1 MKLEIK
7 NLSKK
12 FKDVYVLKDINLT
25 FESGKI
31 YGFTGRN
38 GSGKSVLLKIIC
50 GFYTPTSGEGLLD
63 NYNYILNNDFPKSTR
78 CLIEK
83 PNFLPDLTGYENLKL
98 LASIENKIGN
108 KEIMDTI
115 EKLNLKEEINKEE
128 FILSKLSK
136 REVKDIE
143 LKNDILVSGIDN
155 IKVSL
160 ANCCKP
166 VKGDKIVGYI
176 SRGNGVIVHTKNCY
190 NLRHMDDRII
200 DVSWNKEQVQK
211 YKTNISIVSE
221 KLENVLL
228 DIITKTNNLNISITK
243 VDTKQKEN

>member
-50 GFYTPTSGEGLLD
+50 GFYTPTSGEVLLD

-115 EKLNLKEEINKEE
+115 EKLNLKEEINKKY
-128 FILSKLSK
+128 SKY
-136 REVKDIE
+136 
-143 LKNDILVSGIDN
+143 
-155 IKVSL
+155 SL
-160 ANCCKP
+160 
-166 VKGDKIVGYI
+166 G
-176 SRGNGVIVHTKNCY
+176 
-190 NLRHMDDRII
+190 
-200 DVSWNKEQVQK
+200 
-211 YKTNISIVSE
+211 
-221 KLENVLL
+221 
-228 DIITKTNNLNISITK
+228 
-243 VDTKQKEN
+243 TKQKLGIAQVLMEEPKLIVLDEPLNGIENETAKEVRKILNEEKKKDKIIIVASHIKEDIDTLADVVYNIDNGIVEKIKG

>member
-50 GFYTPTSGEGLLD
+50 GFYTPTSGEVLLD

-98 LASIENKIGN
+98 LASIENKIGD
-108 KEIMDTI
+108 KEIMNTI
-115 EKLNLKEEINKEE
+115 EKLNLKEEINKKY
-128 FILSKLSK
+128 SKY
-136 REVKDIE
+136 
-143 LKNDILVSGIDN
+143 
-155 IKVSL
+155 SL
-160 ANCCKP
+160 
-166 VKGDKIVGYI
+166 G
-176 SRGNGVIVHTKNCY
+176 
-190 NLRHMDDRII
+190 
-200 DVSWNKEQVQK
+200 
-211 YKTNISIVSE
+211 
-221 KLENVLL
+221 
-228 DIITKTNNLNISITK
+228 
-243 VDTKQKEN
+243 TKQKLGIAQVLMEDPKLIVLDEPLNGIENDTAKEVRKILNEEKKKDKIIIVASHIKEDIDTLADIVYNIDNGIVEKIKG

>member
-50 GFYTPTSGEGLLD
+50 GFYTPTSGEVLLD

-98 LASIENKIGN
+98 LASIENKIGD

-115 EKLNLKEEINKEE
+115 EKLNLKEEINKKY
-128 FILSKLSK
+128 SKY
-136 REVKDIE
+136 
-143 LKNDILVSGIDN
+143 
-155 IKVSL
+155 SL
-160 ANCCKP
+160 
-166 VKGDKIVGYI
+166 G
-176 SRGNGVIVHTKNCY
+176 
-190 NLRHMDDRII
+190 
-200 DVSWNKEQVQK
+200 
-211 YKTNISIVSE
+211 
-221 KLENVLL
+221 
-228 DIITKTNNLNISITK
+228 
-243 VDTKQKEN
+243 TKQKLGISQVLMEDPKLIVLDEPLNGIENETAKEVRKILNEEKKKDKIIIVASHIKEDIDTLADVVYNIDNGIVEKIKG

>member
-50 GFYTPTSGEGLLD
+50 GFYTPTSGEVLLD

-98 LASIENKIGN
+98 LASIENKIGD

-115 EKLNLKEEINKEE
+115 EKLNLKEEINKKY
-128 FILSKLSK
+128 SKY
-136 REVKDIE
+136 
-143 LKNDILVSGIDN
+143 
-155 IKVSL
+155 SL
-160 ANCCKP
+160 
-166 VKGDKIVGYI
+166 G
-176 SRGNGVIVHTKNCY
+176 
-190 NLRHMDDRII
+190 
-200 DVSWNKEQVQK
+200 
-211 YKTNISIVSE
+211 
-221 KLENVLL
+221 
-228 DIITKTNNLNISITK
+228 
-243 VDTKQKEN
+243 TKQKLGIAQVLTEDPKLIVLDEPLNGIENETAKEVRKILNEEKKKDKIIIVASHIKEDIDTLADVVYNIDNGIVEKIKA

>member
-50 GFYTPTSGEGLLD
+50 GFYTPSTGEVLLD

-98 LASIENKIGN
+98 LASIENKIGD
-108 KEIMDTI
+108 KEIMNTI
-115 EKLNLKEEINKEE
+115 EKLNLKEEINKKY
-128 FILSKLSK
+128 SKY
-136 REVKDIE
+136 
-143 LKNDILVSGIDN
+143 
-155 IKVSL
+155 SL
-160 ANCCKP
+160 
-166 VKGDKIVGYI
+166 G
-176 SRGNGVIVHTKNCY
+176 
-190 NLRHMDDRII
+190 
-200 DVSWNKEQVQK
+200 
-211 YKTNISIVSE
+211 
-221 KLENVLL
+221 
-228 DIITKTNNLNISITK
+228 
-243 VDTKQKEN
+243 TKQKLGIAQVLMEDPKLIVLDEPLNGIENETAKEVRKILNEEKKKDKIIIVASHIKEDIDTLADIVYNIDNGIVEKIKG

>member
-50 GFYTPTSGEGLLD
+50 GFYTPTSGEVLLD

-115 EKLNLKEEINKEE
+115 EKLNLKEEINKKY
-128 FILSKLSK
+128 SKY
-136 REVKDIE
+136 
-143 LKNDILVSGIDN
+143 
-155 IKVSL
+155 SL
-160 ANCCKP
+160 
-166 VKGDKIVGYI
+166 G
-176 SRGNGVIVHTKNCY
+176 
-190 NLRHMDDRII
+190 
-200 DVSWNKEQVQK
+200 
-211 YKTNISIVSE
+211 
-221 KLENVLL
+221 
-228 DIITKTNNLNISITK
+228 
-243 VDTKQKEN
+243 TKQKLGIAQVLMEDPKLIVLDEPLNGIENVTAKEVRKILNEEKKKDKIIIVASHIKEDIDTLADVVYNIDNGIVEKIKG

>member
-50 GFYTPTSGEGLLD
+50 GFYTPTSGEVLLD

-98 LASIENKIGN
+98 LASIENKIGD
-108 KEIMDTI
+108 KEIMNTI
-115 EKLNLKEEINKEE
+115 EKLNLKEEINKKY
-128 FILSKLSK
+128 SKY
-136 REVKDIE
+136 
-143 LKNDILVSGIDN
+143 
-155 IKVSL
+155 SL
-160 ANCCKP
+160 
-166 VKGDKIVGYI
+166 G
-176 SRGNGVIVHTKNCY
+176 
-190 NLRHMDDRII
+190 
-200 DVSWNKEQVQK
+200 
-211 YKTNISIVSE
+211 
-221 KLENVLL
+221 
-228 DIITKTNNLNISITK
+228 
-243 VDTKQKEN
+243 TKQKLGIAQVLMEDPKLIVLDEPLNGIENETAKEVRKILNEEKKKDKIIIVASHIKEDIDTLADVVYNIDNGIVEKIKG

>member
-50 GFYTPTSGEGLLD
+50 GFYTPTSGEVLLD

-98 LASIENKIGN
+98 LASIENKIGD

-115 EKLNLKEEINKEE
+115 EKLNLKEEINKKY
-128 FILSKLSK
+128 SKY
-136 REVKDIE
+136 
-143 LKNDILVSGIDN
+143 
-155 IKVSL
+155 SL
-160 ANCCKP
+160 
-166 VKGDKIVGYI
+166 G
-176 SRGNGVIVHTKNCY
+176 
-190 NLRHMDDRII
+190 
-200 DVSWNKEQVQK
+200 
-211 YKTNISIVSE
+211 
-221 KLENVLL
+221 
-228 DIITKTNNLNISITK
+228 
-243 VDTKQKEN
+243 TKQKLGIAQVLMEDPKLIVLDETLNGIENETAKEVRKILNEEKKKDKIIIVASHIKEDIDTLADVVYNIDNGIVEKIKG

>member
-50 GFYTPTSGEGLLD
+50 GFYTPTSGEVLLD

-98 LASIENKIGN
+98 LASIENKIGD

-115 EKLNLKEEINKEE
+115 AKLNLKEEINKKY
-128 FILSKLSK
+128 SKY
-136 REVKDIE
+136 
-143 LKNDILVSGIDN
+143 
-155 IKVSL
+155 SL
-160 ANCCKP
+160 
-166 VKGDKIVGYI
+166 G
-176 SRGNGVIVHTKNCY
+176 
-190 NLRHMDDRII
+190 
-200 DVSWNKEQVQK
+200 
-211 YKTNISIVSE
+211 
-221 KLENVLL
+221 
-228 DIITKTNNLNISITK
+228 
-243 VDTKQKEN
+243 TKQKLGIAQVLMEDPKLIVLDEPLNGIENETAKEVRKILNEEKKKDKIIIVASHIKEDIDTLADVVYNIDNGIVEKIKG

>member
-50 GFYTPTSGEGLLD
+50 GFYTPTSGEVLLD

-98 LASIENKIGN
+98 LASIENKIGD

-115 EKLNLKEEINKEE
+115 EKLNLKEEINKKY
-128 FILSKLSK
+128 SKY
-136 REVKDIE
+136 
-143 LKNDILVSGIDN
+143 
-155 IKVSL
+155 SL
-160 ANCCKP
+160 
-166 VKGDKIVGYI
+166 G
-176 SRGNGVIVHTKNCY
+176 
-190 NLRHMDDRII
+190 
-200 DVSWNKEQVQK
+200 
-211 YKTNISIVSE
+211 
-221 KLENVLL
+221 
-228 DIITKTNNLNISITK
+228 
-243 VDTKQKEN
+243 TKQKLGIAQVLMEDPELIVLDEPLNGIENDTAKEVRKILNEEKKKDKIIIVASHIKEDIDTLADVVYNIDNGIVEKIKE

>member
-50 GFYTPTSGEGLLD
+50 GFYTPTSGEVLLD

-98 LASIENKIGN
+98 LASIENKIGD

-115 EKLNLKEEINKEE
+115 EKLNLKEEINK
-128 FILSKLSK
+128 KYGK
-136 REVKDIE
+136 Y
-143 LKNDILVSGIDN
+143 
-155 IKVSL
+155 SL
-160 ANCCKP
+160 
-166 VKGDKIVGYI
+166 G
-176 SRGNGVIVHTKNCY
+176 
-190 NLRHMDDRII
+190 
-200 DVSWNKEQVQK
+200 
-211 YKTNISIVSE
+211 
-221 KLENVLL
+221 
-228 DIITKTNNLNISITK
+228 
-243 VDTKQKEN
+243 TKQKLGIAQVLMEEPKLIVLDEPLNGIENETAKEVRKILNEEKKKDKIIIVASHIKEDIDTLADVVYNIDNGIVEKIKG

>member
-50 GFYTPTSGEGLLD
+50 GFYTPTSGEVLLD

-98 LASIENKIGN
+98 LASIENKIGD

-115 EKLNLKEEINKEE
+115 EKLNLKEEINKRY
-128 FILSKLSK
+128 SKY
-136 REVKDIE
+136 
-143 LKNDILVSGIDN
+143 
-155 IKVSL
+155 SL
-160 ANCCKP
+160 
-166 VKGDKIVGYI
+166 G
-176 SRGNGVIVHTKNCY
+176 
-190 NLRHMDDRII
+190 
-200 DVSWNKEQVQK
+200 
-211 YKTNISIVSE
+211 
-221 KLENVLL
+221 
-228 DIITKTNNLNISITK
+228 
-243 VDTKQKEN
+243 TKQKLGIAQVLMEDPKLIVLDEPLNGIENETAKEVRKILNEEKKKDKIIIVASHIKEDIDTLADVVYNIDNGIVEKIKG

>member
-12 FKDVYVLKDINLT
+12 FKVVYVLKDINLT

-50 GFYTPTSGEGLLD
+50 GFYTPSTGEVLLN

-98 LASIENKIGN
+98 LASIENKIGD

-115 EKLNLKEEINKEE
+115 EKLNLKEEINKKY
-128 FILSKLSK
+128 SKY
-136 REVKDIE
+136 
-143 LKNDILVSGIDN
+143 
-155 IKVSL
+155 SL
-160 ANCCKP
+160 
-166 VKGDKIVGYI
+166 G
-176 SRGNGVIVHTKNCY
+176 
-190 NLRHMDDRII
+190 
-200 DVSWNKEQVQK
+200 
-211 YKTNISIVSE
+211 
-221 KLENVLL
+221 
-228 DIITKTNNLNISITK
+228 
-243 VDTKQKEN
+243 TKQKLGIAQVLMEDPKLIVLDEPLNGIENETAKEVRKILNEEKKKDKIIIVASHIKEDIDTLADVVYNIDNGIVEKIKG

>member
-50 GFYTPTSGEGLLD
+50 GFYTPSTGEVLLD

-98 LASIENKIGN
+98 LASIENKIGD

-115 EKLNLKEEINKEE
+115 EKLNLKEEINK
-128 FILSKLSK
+128 KYGK
-136 REVKDIE
+136 Y
-143 LKNDILVSGIDN
+143 
-155 IKVSL
+155 SL
-160 ANCCKP
+160 
-166 VKGDKIVGYI
+166 G
-176 SRGNGVIVHTKNCY
+176 
-190 NLRHMDDRII
+190 
-200 DVSWNKEQVQK
+200 
-211 YKTNISIVSE
+211 
-221 KLENVLL
+221 
-228 DIITKTNNLNISITK
+228 
-243 VDTKQKEN
+243 TKQKLGIAQVLMEDPKLIVLDEPLNGIENETAKEVRKILNEEKIK

>member
-12 FKDVYVLKDINLT
+12 FKDVYVLKNINLT

-50 GFYTPTSGEGLLD
+50 GFYTPTSGEVLLD

-98 LASIENKIGN
+98 LASIENKIGD

-115 EKLNLKEEINKEE
+115 EKLNLKEEINKKY
-128 FILSKLSK
+128 SKY
-136 REVKDIE
+136 
-143 LKNDILVSGIDN
+143 
-155 IKVSL
+155 SL
-160 ANCCKP
+160 
-166 VKGDKIVGYI
+166 G
-176 SRGNGVIVHTKNCY
+176 
-190 NLRHMDDRII
+190 
-200 DVSWNKEQVQK
+200 
-211 YKTNISIVSE
+211 
-221 KLENVLL
+221 
-228 DIITKTNNLNISITK
+228 
-243 VDTKQKEN
+243 TKQKLGIAQVLMEDPKLIVLDEPLNGIENETAKEVRKILNEEKKKDKIIIVASHIKEDIDTLADVVYNIDNGIVEKIKG

>member
-50 GFYTPTSGEGLLD
+50 GFYTPTSGEVLLD

-98 LASIENKIGN
+98 LASIENKIGD

-115 EKLNLKEEINKEE
+115 EKLNLKEEINKKY
-128 FILSKLSK
+128 SKY
-136 REVKDIE
+136 
-143 LKNDILVSGIDN
+143 
-155 IKVSL
+155 SL
-160 ANCCKP
+160 
-166 VKGDKIVGYI
+166 G
-176 SRGNGVIVHTKNCY
+176 
-190 NLRHMDDRII
+190 
-200 DVSWNKEQVQK
+200 
-211 YKTNISIVSE
+211 
-221 KLENVLL
+221 
-228 DIITKTNNLNISITK
+228 
-243 VDTKQKEN
+243 TKQKLGIAQVLMEDPKLIVLDEPLNGIENETAKEVRKILNEEKKKDKIIIVASHIKEDIDTLADVVYNIDNGIVEKIK

>member
-38 GSGKSVLLKIIC
+38 GSGKSVLC
-50 GFYTPTSGEGLLD
+50 GFYTPTSGEVLLD

-115 EKLNLKEEINKEE
+115 EKLNLKEEINKKY
-128 FILSKLSK
+128 SKY
-136 REVKDIE
+136 
-143 LKNDILVSGIDN
+143 
-155 IKVSL
+155 SL
-160 ANCCKP
+160 
-166 VKGDKIVGYI
+166 G
-176 SRGNGVIVHTKNCY
+176 
-190 NLRHMDDRII
+190 
-200 DVSWNKEQVQK
+200 
-211 YKTNISIVSE
+211 
-221 KLENVLL
+221 
-228 DIITKTNNLNISITK
+228 
-243 VDTKQKEN
+243 TKQKLGIAQVLMEDPKLIVLDEPLNGIENETAKEVRKILNEEKKKDKIIIVASHIKEDIDTLADVVYNIDNGIVEKIKG

>member
-50 GFYTPTSGEGLLD
+50 GFYTPTSGEVLLD

-98 LASIENKIGN
+98 LASIENKIGD
-108 KEIMDTI
+108 KEIMNTI
-115 EKLNLKEEINKEE
+115 EKLNLKEELNKKY
-128 FILSKLSK
+128 SKY
-136 REVKDIE
+136 
-143 LKNDILVSGIDN
+143 
-155 IKVSL
+155 SL
-160 ANCCKP
+160 
-166 VKGDKIVGYI
+166 G
-176 SRGNGVIVHTKNCY
+176 
-190 NLRHMDDRII
+190 
-200 DVSWNKEQVQK
+200 
-211 YKTNISIVSE
+211 
-221 KLENVLL
+221 
-228 DIITKTNNLNISITK
+228 
-243 VDTKQKEN
+243 TKQKLGIAQVLMEDPKLIVLDEPLNGIENDTAKEVRKILNEEKKKDKIIIVASHIKEDIDTLADVVYNIDNGIVEKIKG